1 MAGASGRGTLTPAS
15 MMMMMMMMMMLAVYL
30 ANTAVSK
37 AHGDLD
43 L

>member
-15 MMMMMMMMMMLAVYL
+15 MMMMMMMMMLAVYL

-37 AHGDLD
+37 APGDLD